1 MSEENLV
8 YIQHDELRQL
18 FKDKL
23 MHAGM
28 PEKYADKVAELMIFA
43 DARGIHSHG
52 AVRLQYYAE
61 RTAKGGFN
69 LEPHIEFEQT
79 GPSTAIYHADNTLGH
94 YAAYH
99 AMEEAIRMAEENGIA
114 AVGVKEMG
122 HSGAI
127 GYYVKMAAEKGL
139 VALSVCQSDP
149 MVVPFGGSKPYFGTN
164 PIAFGAPRENGAPI
178 VFDMATTVQAWGK
191 ILDAR
196 SKNHSIPDT
205 WAVDDKGEPTT
216 DPYKV
221 SALLPV
227 AGPKGY
233 GLMMMVDILS
243 GSLLGLP
250 FGQHVTSMYEDYSQY
265 RRLGQFHLVINP
277 SYFGDEKQFLEQ
289 MNQMVNELHDIEP
302 AQGFDQVYYPG
313 EIQEDVVKKYEKS
326 GIPIP
331 ESIYDYM
338 KSDKIY

>member
-69 LEPHIEFEQT
+69 LEPQIEFEQT